1 MCLHADGPTKDSQ
14 SSYAAASAGV
24 AVSKTPYGP
33 FRFIERYRLNTCPAD
48 QEDMYPQSKGMA
60 RDMNLFTDD
69 DGTAYIIYS
78 SEENLTLNISRL
90 NDSYTREAPALFK
103 RDGVYYLMTSGCIG
117 WAPNQARYYRAA
129 SVLGEWEN
137 CGDPC
142 IEDTKQTT
150 FDSQSTCIFV
160 ADDNT
165 WIYMGDR
172 WYSDDLANSGYIWL
186 PQDDLLDV
194 IHDTISYDEY
204 LAKYAQAAHPDKS
217 ITVKGV
223 DYSEASAG
231 FYKEADGLCTLE
243 EGSVT
248 YEIEVEQAGL
258 YQIQLSYYPLEGKN
272 GTIKRIIHKR
282 TLVSTREPMKIGAI
296 TLTQEK
302 PLQAYEEY
310 CKSNEAAGYTAV
322 ADVSVTVQAE
332 DAVYKSDSTLYPI
345 TDRESLRLMEKFPS
359 WKPESVSSVMRITG
373 RWHLFSSL
381 VCWNYGNLSPY
392 RFSKTVPEA
401 YVLEDVERV
410 DMARKM
416 EIPAYDYECTRIF
429 YELGTD
435 FSFDI
440 NNIFQRIMTGTQ
452 PLEEVWEEII
462 QEYKNNGLM
471 EVIDKVNKVRK
482 EKSPK
487 E

>member
-1 MCLHADGPTKDSQ
+1 MCLHTDGSAKGSQ

-103 RDGVYYLMTSGCIG
+103 GDGVYYLMTSGCTG
-117 WAPNQARYYRAA
+117 WAPNQARYYSAA

-137 CGDPC
+137 CGDSC

-243 EGSVT
+243 EGS
-248 YEIEVEQAGL
+248 G
-258 YQIQLSYYPLEGKN
+258 
-272 GTIKRIIHKR
+272 
-282 TLVSTREPMKIGAI
+282 
-296 TLTQEK
+296 
-302 PLQAYEEY
+302 
-310 CKSNEAAGYTAV
+310 
-322 ADVSVTVQAE
+322 
-332 DAVYKSDSTLYPI
+332 
-345 TDRESLRLMEKFPS
+345 
-359 WKPESVSSVMRITG
+359 
-373 RWHLFSSL
+373 
-381 VCWNYGNLSPY
+381 
-392 RFSKTVPEA
+392 
-401 YVLEDVERV
+401 
-410 DMARKM
+410 
-416 EIPAYDYECTRIF
+416 
-429 YELGTD
+429 
-435 FSFDI
+435 
-440 NNIFQRIMTGTQ
+440 
-452 PLEEVWEEII
+452 
-462 QEYKNNGLM
+462 
-471 EVIDKVNKVRK
+471 
-482 EKSPK
+482 
-487 E
+487 